1 MKRSQITILVVI
13 MGLLIGCAATK
24 PGPVP
29 HYTGFLPDYSLLHE
43 GKKGQAE
50 RVYIKPDVDWAG
62 YTKIML
68 DPVTIWRGKE
78 SQLSGISQQDAQ
90 TMADYF
96 YTLIYKKFAQ
106 DYQMV
111 NKPGPDTLRFSVAI
125 VKLDEDRV
133 VLETISTIVP
143 QLRLATNLVHLVSGW
158 SPLVGKASV
167 EAKVTDAE
175 TGTLLAEGIDE
186 RIGAKTLSGLSL
198 KSWGDVENVM
208 KFWVDRS
215 SYNLCKAREGGNC
228 VAPKGD

>member
-1 MKRSQITILVVI
+1 MKRSKKAIWVLMFIFLT
-13 MGLLIGCAATK
+13 GCAATK

-29 HYTGFLPDYSLLHE
+29 QYTGFLPDYSLLQE

-50 RVYIKPDVDWAG
+50 RVYIKPDVDWAA

-78 SQLSGISQQDAQ
+78 SQLNGISQQDAQ
-90 TMADYF
+90 AMADYF
-96 YTLIYKKFAQ
+96 YHLIYNKFAQ
-106 DYQMV
+106 NYQMV
-111 NKPGPDTLRFSVAI
+111 NKPGSDTLRFSVAI
-125 VKLDEDRV
+125 VKLKEDRV
-133 VLETISTIVP
+133 VLETISTVVP
-143 QLRLATNLVHLVSGW
+143 QLRLATGLVDRVSDW

-175 TGTLLAEGIDE
+175 TGTLLVEGVDE
-186 RIGAKTLSGLSL
+186 RIGGKTLSGLSL

-215 SYNLCKAREGGNC
+215 SYNLCVAREGSDC
-228 VAPKGD
+228 VAPKGY